1 MYVYIHVWTR
11 TAHMRARLS
20 TRTTWQTRTY
30 TRIFTHANSNTHTY
44 TLTYQG
50 TELFFLCQF
59 DTLFE
64 RRVFY
69 WKLIVEILWIFCL
82 FVCWYETQKSVL
94 GLLLHL
100 RPGREVKPNAI
111 FVCPACVFPPKKSL
125 LKICTH
131 NGLWYKY
138 FSSRKNLVL
147 ELTPDQPT
155 PHACQEKDNTRTPW
169 RGVGYLSTRRG
180 YSVESSVQRISSKFL
195 SWKRNDSSVVL

>member
-69 WKLIVEILWIFCL
+69 
-82 FVCWYETQKSVL
+82 
-94 GLLLHL
+94 
-100 RPGREVKPNAI
+100 
-111 FVCPACVFPPKKSL
+111 
-125 LKICTH
+125 
-131 NGLWYKY
+131 
-138 FSSRKNLVL
+138 
-147 ELTPDQPT
+147 
-155 PHACQEKDNTRTPW
+155 
-169 RGVGYLSTRRG
+169 
-180 YSVESSVQRISSKFL
+180 
-195 SWKRNDSSVVL
+195 